1 MTAQNFQILN
11 AEKHQQLGV
20 ITTYSPQLGDSVM
33 YSPAFPMEFRD
44 VQSCYPIF
52 FTKDAQT
59 GQFYPVALFG
69 FEPEQNLFLKDDA
82 WQATYIPL
90 SVSRQPF
97 LIARP
102 PPAAP
107 GDPEPSAMV
116 SIDMDHPKLSSVS
129 GERLFDERGGQTQF
143 LKTAIEKLENL
154 HQGLAHGSQFV
165 AALLAHN
172 LIESFTL
179 EITFIDGAQCKL
191 DTFYTIA
198 EEVLYKLPGDTLA
211 SLNKQGYLQAIFMQL
226 ASFSQLR
233 ALIARRNAGRPT
245 ADV

>member
-33 YSPAFPMEFRD
+33 YSPTFPMEFRD

-154 HQGLAHGSQFV
+154 HQGLA
-165 AALLAHN
+165 
-172 LIESFTL
+172 TL
-179 EITFIDGAQCKL
+179 P
-191 DTFYTIA
+191 
-198 EEVLYKLPGDTLA
+198 VP
-211 SLNKQGYLQAIFMQL
+211 
-226 ASFSQLR
+226 
-233 ALIARRNAGRPT
+233 
-245 ADV
+245 